1 LRKAFKYELCPD
13 GETKKMLAKNFG
25 CVRFAYNHFL
35 DLRQT
40 AYATDKTSLSF
51 VDCANMLPALKVEFP
66 WLKEV
71 DAISLQQVLKD
82 LDQAY
87 KNFFNGSGYPK
98 FKTKHDHNHSYRTQV
113 INGNILIS
121 ENMIRLPKLGWVK
134 FRNSR
139 PIEGEIKSVTVSRTN
154 TDKYFVSVL
163 CEVAQPI
170 PLPRIDKVVGIDVG
184 IKDFCVTSDLEHIEN
199 PRHLRKLE
207 KKLTS
212 AQKDFSRKKKASK
225 NSRKARLKLAKIHER
240 IANQRKDFLHKLSTR
255 LVRENQAIHVED
267 LDIKEMMQTHYLA
280 KDISDCSWSEFN
292 RLLEYKSLWYGRTF
306 TKVDRYFPSSQ
317 ICNECDYQNPA
328 VKDLSVRT
336 WVCPQCGADH
346 DRDENSA
353 ENIKKEGQ
361 RLLAAS

>member
-1 LRKAFKYELCPD
+1 MRKAFKYELCPD
-13 GETKKMLAKNFG
+13 KATMEMLAKNFG

-35 DLRQT
+35 DLRKT
-40 AYATDKTSLSF
+40 AYETDKTSISF
-51 VDCANMLPALKVEFP
+51 VDCANLLPALKVEFP

-71 DAISLQQVLKD
+71 DSMSLQQALKD
-82 LDQAY
+82 LDKAY

-113 INGNILIS
+113 VNGNILIAGDK
-121 ENMIRLPKLGWVK
+121 IRLPKLGWVK

-154 TDKYFVSVL
+154 TERYFVSVL
-163 CEVAQPI
+163 CEVAQPN
-170 PLPRIDKVVGIDVG
+170 PLPHTSKAVGIDVG
-184 IKDFCVTSDLEHIEN
+184 LKDFCVTSEAEHIAN
-199 PRHLRKLE
+199 PKHLQKLE
-207 KKLTS
+207 KKLTR
-212 AQKDFSRKKKASK
+212 AQKDFSRKKKASM
-225 NSRKARLKLAKIHER
+225 NSRKARLKLAKLHER

-267 LDIKEMMQTHYLA
+267 LDVKEMMQTHYLA
-280 KDISDCSWSEFN
+280 KGIADCSWSEFN

-317 ICNECDYQNPA
+317 LCSGCGYQNPE

-336 WVCPQCGADH
+336 WVCPQCGGLH
-346 DRDENSA
+346 DRDENA
-353 ENIKKEGQ
+353 AKNIKKEGE
-361 RLLAAS
+361 RLLVAS